1 MFNEIELNELN
12 ESKINNYFYLDN
24 DNKIQIKP
32 NLSAHKYIDLLLSFK
47 NSKNVINKILL
58 NLKINNKFSFYIPEL
73 YSMNLDEIKKF
84 LLEISNNLKYNLI
97 LYWISNNQD
106 FNSQL
111 ETSLVKNI
119 KINKVNFNIKSN
131 EDRKNLLI
139 QTMKKKEKIEYYYDN
154 IYFYSELNNI
164 CSKLFEIS
172 MKEREKYFQEQIK
185 NLNNYISNLNNKN
198 EYFKGIILP
207 FDNNDNNDENNTNEE
222 DDNDDNYIIVNI
234 VNEFSTKLL
243 TKTRVPIKLTVE
255 LIKQKE
261 IKEWNKKIEKIKIEK
276 KNSNIIKK
284 YISNFTKTKKNNNNY
299 IEKKT
304 KEYSSVDDFMK
315 QMDMKE
321 KLNKIKEIK
330 NNINLCN
337 KNPSEEEKIKN
348 NEKLNSNLIN
358 LYKKEDTL
366 CDLENL
372 PKNLNPFKKI
382 FFDVI
387 LQEIKPFSKFKYFLT
402 YNVKQFIYKFND
414 DLRQE
419 FLIMQLIKLFKEI
432 FYKEN
437 LPLNLTTYNIIIT
450 SNKSGII
457 EYIPNTISIHSLLQ
471 FLNKNKISF
480 SNFFTLFFQNNLLE
494 AQKNFAESLAAY
506 SLVCFILNIKDRHNE
521 NILLDYNGKIIHIDF
536 GFALGISPGNLNFE
550 NAPFKITE
558 DYIKIMGGIDSEIF
572 VYFKSLFMKGL
583 IAIRKYYEY
592 FENILRLMFN
602 GLFRNI
608 NCFEGKE
615 IEEIIENMKK
625 KFFLNLN
632 ENDYYKIVDDIINE
646 SINNWR
652 TGYYDYY
659 QKLTNDIEY

>member
-24 DNKIQIKP
+24 ENKIQIES
-32 NLSAHKYIDLLLSFK
+32 NLSPHIYLDLLLSFK

-73 YSMNLDEIKKF
+73 LSINNNEIKEF

-97 LYWISNNQD
+97 LYWISNNLD
-106 FNSQL
+106 FNSKL
-111 ETSLVKNI
+111 ESSLINDI
-119 KINKVNFNIKSN
+119 KINRINFDIKSN

-139 QTMKKKEKIEYYYDN
+139 QTMKKNEKIEYYYDN

-164 CSKLFEIS
+164 CSKLNEIS
-172 MKEREKYFQEQIK
+172 MNEREKFFQNQIK
-185 NLNNYISNLNNKN
+185 NLNNYIQNLNNKN

-207 FDNNDNNDENNTNEE
+207 FDNNNENENEE
-222 DDNDDNYIIVNI
+222 ENYIIVNI
-234 VNEFSTKLL
+234 VNEFSSKLL

-255 LIKQKE
+255 LVKQKE
-261 IKEWNKKIEKIKIEK
+261 IKDWKKKIEKIKIEK
-276 KNSNIIKK
+276 KNNNIIIK
-284 YISNFTKTKKNNNNY
+284 YFNNFIKNKKNNN
-299 IEKKT
+299 EKKIN
-304 KEYSSVDDFMK
+304 EYSSVEDFFK
-315 QMDMKE
+315 HLEMKE
-321 KLNKIKEIK
+321 KLKKINEIK

-337 KNPSEEEKIKN
+337 KNPSEEQKIKN
-348 NEKLNSNLIN
+348 NLPNKNVLNSTLIN
-358 LYKKEDTL
+358 LYQKEDTL
-366 CDLENL
+366 CDLEKL
-372 PKNLNPFKKI
+372 PKNLNPFGKI

-387 LQEIKPFSKFKYFLT
+387 LQEIKPFSKFKYFLS

-419 FLIMQLIKLFKEI
+419 FLIMQMIKLFKEI
-432 FYKEN
+432 FSIEN

-457 EYIPNTISIHSLLQ
+457 EYIPNTISIHSLLK
-471 FLNKNKISF
+471 FLNKNKISLA
-480 SNFFTLFFQNNLLE
+480 NFFTLFFNKNLLE

-558 DYIKIMGGIDSEIF
+558 DYINILGGIDSEIF

-583 IAIRKYYEY
+583 IAVKKYYKY
-592 FENILRLMFN
+592 FENILRLMFH

-615 IEEIIENMKK
+615 IDEIVENMKK

-632 ENDYYKIVDDIINE
+632 EKDYNKIVDDIINE

>member
-276 KNSNIIKK
+276 KK
-284 YISNFTKTKKNNNNY
+284 
-299 IEKKT
+299 
-304 KEYSSVDDFMK
+304 
-315 QMDMKE
+315 
-321 KLNKIKEIK
+321 
-330 NNINLCN
+330 
-337 KNPSEEEKIKN
+337 
-348 NEKLNSNLIN
+348 
-358 LYKKEDTL
+358 
-366 CDLENL
+366 
-372 PKNLNPFKKI
+372 
-382 FFDVI
+382 
-387 LQEIKPFSKFKYFLT
+387 
-402 YNVKQFIYKFND
+402 
-414 DLRQE
+414 
-419 FLIMQLIKLFKEI
+419 
-432 FYKEN
+432 
-437 LPLNLTTYNIIIT
+437 
-450 SNKSGII
+450 
-457 EYIPNTISIHSLLQ
+457 
-471 FLNKNKISF
+471 
-480 SNFFTLFFQNNLLE
+480 
-494 AQKNFAESLAAY
+494 
-506 SLVCFILNIKDRHNE
+506 
-521 NILLDYNGKIIHIDF
+521 
-536 GFALGISPGNLNFE
+536 
-550 NAPFKITE
+550 
-558 DYIKIMGGIDSEIF
+558 
-572 VYFKSLFMKGL
+572 
-583 IAIRKYYEY
+583 
-592 FENILRLMFN
+592 
-602 GLFRNI
+602 
-608 NCFEGKE
+608 
-615 IEEIIENMKK
+615 
-625 KFFLNLN
+625 
-632 ENDYYKIVDDIINE
+632 
-646 SINNWR
+646 
-652 TGYYDYY
+652 
-659 QKLTNDIEY
+659 

>member
-24 DNKIQIKP
+24 ENKIQIES
-32 NLSAHKYIDLLLSFK
+32 NLSPHIYLDLLLSFK

-73 YSMNLDEIKKF
+73 LSINNNEIKEF

-97 LYWISNNQD
+97 LYWISNNLD
-106 FNSQL
+106 FNSKL
-111 ETSLVKNI
+111 ESSLINDI
-119 KINKVNFNIKSN
+119 KINRINFDIKSN

-139 QTMKKKEKIEYYYDN
+139 QTMKKNEKIEYYYDN

-164 CSKLFEIS
+164 CSKLNEIS
-172 MKEREKYFQEQIK
+172 MNEREKYFQNQIK
-185 NLNNYISNLNNKN
+185 NLNNYIQNLNNKN

-207 FDNNDNNDENNTNEE
+207 FDNNNENENEE
-222 DDNDDNYIIVNI
+222 ENYIIVNI
-234 VNEFSTKLL
+234 VNEFSSKLL

-255 LIKQKE
+255 LVKQKE
-261 IKEWNKKIEKIKIEK
+261 IKDWKKKIEKIKIEK
-276 KNSNIIKK
+276 KNNNIIIK
-284 YISNFTKTKKNNNNY
+284 YFNNFIKNKKNNN
-299 IEKKT
+299 EKKIN
-304 KEYSSVDDFMK
+304 EYSSVEDFFK
-315 QMDMKE
+315 HLEMKE
-321 KLNKIKEIK
+321 KLKKINEIK

-337 KNPSEEEKIKN
+337 KNPSEEQKIKN
-348 NEKLNSNLIN
+348 NLPNKNVLNSTLIN
-358 LYKKEDTL
+358 LYQKEDTL
-366 CDLENL
+366 CDLEKL
-372 PKNLNPFKKI
+372 PKNLNPFGKI

-387 LQEIKPFSKFKYFLT
+387 LQEIKPFSKFKYFLS

-419 FLIMQLIKLFKEI
+419 FLIMQMIKLFKEI
-432 FYKEN
+432 FSIEN

-457 EYIPNTISIHSLLQ
+457 EYIPNTISIHSLLK
-471 FLNKNKISF
+471 FLNKNKISLA
-480 SNFFTLFFQNNLLE
+480 NFFTLFFNKNLLE

-558 DYIKIMGGIDSEIF
+558 DYINILGGIDSEIF

-583 IAIRKYYEY
+583 IAVKKYYKY
-592 FENILRLMFN
+592 FENILRLMFD

-615 IEEIIENMKK
+615 IDEIVENMKK

-632 ENDYYKIVDDIINE
+632 EKDYNKIVDDIINE

>member
-24 DNKIQIKP
+24 ENKIQIES
-32 NLSAHKYIDLLLSFK
+32 NLSPHIYLDLLLSFK

-73 YSMNLDEIKKF
+73 LSINNNEIKEF

-97 LYWISNNQD
+97 LYWISNNLD
-106 FNSQL
+106 FNSKL
-111 ETSLVKNI
+111 ESSLINDI
-119 KINKVNFNIKSN
+119 KINRINFDIKSN

-139 QTMKKKEKIEYYYDN
+139 QTMKKNEKIEYYYDN

-164 CSKLFEIS
+164 CSKLNEIS
-172 MKEREKYFQEQIK
+172 MNEREKFFQNQIK
-185 NLNNYISNLNNKN
+185 NLNNYIQNLNNKN

-207 FDNNDNNDENNTNEE
+207 FDNNNENENEE
-222 DDNDDNYIIVNI
+222 ENYIIVNI
-234 VNEFSTKLL
+234 VNEFSSKLL

-255 LIKQKE
+255 LVKQKE
-261 IKEWNKKIEKIKIEK
+261 IKDWKKKIEKIKIEK
-276 KNSNIIKK
+276 KNNNIIIK
-284 YISNFTKTKKNNNNY
+284 YFNNFIKNKKNNN
-299 IEKKT
+299 EKKIN
-304 KEYSSVDDFMK
+304 EYSSVEDFFK
-315 QMDMKE
+315 HLEMKE
-321 KLNKIKEIK
+321 KLKKINEIK

-337 KNPSEEEKIKN
+337 KNPSEEQKIKN
-348 NEKLNSNLIN
+348 NLPNKNVLNSTLIN
-358 LYKKEDTL
+358 LYQKEDTL
-366 CDLENL
+366 CDLEKL
-372 PKNLNPFKKI
+372 PKNLNPFGKI

-387 LQEIKPFSKFKYFLT
+387 LQEIKPFSKFKYFLS

-419 FLIMQLIKLFKEI
+419 FLIMQMIKLFKEI
-432 FYKEN
+432 FSIEN

-457 EYIPNTISIHSLLQ
+457 EYIPNTISIHSLLK
-471 FLNKNKISF
+471 FLNKNKISLA
-480 SNFFTLFFQNNLLE
+480 NFFTLFFNKNLLE

-558 DYIKIMGGIDSEIF
+558 DYINILGGIDSEIF

-583 IAIRKYYEY
+583 IAVKKYYKY
-592 FENILRLMFN
+592 FENILRLMFD

-615 IEEIIENMKK
+615 IDEIVENMKK

-632 ENDYYKIVDDIINE
+632 EKDYNKIVDDIINE

>member
-24 DNKIQIKP
+24 DNKIQIES

-111 ETSLVKNI
+111 ESSLVNNI
-119 KINKVNFNIKSN
+119 KINRVNFDIKSN

-139 QTMKKKEKIEYYYDN
+139 QTMKKNEKIEYYYDN

-164 CSKLFEIS
+164 CSKLNDIP
-172 MKEREKYFQEQIK
+172 MNEREKYFQDQIK
-185 NLNNYISNLNNKN
+185 NLNNYILNLNNKN

-207 FDNNDNNDENNTNEE
+207 FDNNYNKENENENEE
-222 DDNDDNYIIVNI
+222 NNYIIVNI
-234 VNEFSTKLL
+234 VNEFSSKLS

-261 IKEWNKKIEKIKIEK
+261 IKDWKNKIEKIKIEK
-276 KNSNIIKK
+276 KNNNNIIK
-284 YISNFTKTKKNNNNY
+284 YFNNFIKNKKNNNE
-299 IEKKT
+299 EKKT
-304 KEYSSVDDFMK
+304 NKYSSVDDFFK
-315 QMDMKE
+315 QLEKKE
-321 KLNKIKEIK
+321 KLKKIKEIK

-348 NEKLNSNLIN
+348 NLFDKNLLNTTLIK

-366 CDLENL
+366 CDLEHL
-372 PKNLNPFKKI
+372 PKNLNPFGKI

-387 LQEIKPFSKFKYFLT
+387 LQDIKPFSHFKYFLS

-432 FYKEN
+432 FFIEN

-457 EYIPNTISIHSLLQ
+457 EYIPNTISIHSLLK
-471 FLNKNKISF
+471 FLNKNQISF
-480 SNFFTLFFQNNLLE
+480 SNFFTLFFNNNLLE

-550 NAPFKITE
+550 NAPFKITQ
-558 DYIKIMGGIDSEIF
+558 DYIQIMGGIDGEMFI
-572 VYFKSLFMKGL
+572 YFKSLFMKGL
-583 IAIRKYYEY
+583 IAIKKYYKY
-592 FENILRLMFN
+592 FENILRIMYN

-659 QKLTNDIEY
+659 QKLTNDIY